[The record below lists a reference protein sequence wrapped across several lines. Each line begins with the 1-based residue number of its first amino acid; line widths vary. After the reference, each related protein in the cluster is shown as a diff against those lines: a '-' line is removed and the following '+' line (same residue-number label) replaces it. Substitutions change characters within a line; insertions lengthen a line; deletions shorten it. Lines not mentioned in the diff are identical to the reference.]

1 MYVLLHYRTN
11 NSTENSCT
19 ATHSRIKIFCKS
31 NVTLQMK
38 VTHDDQYLITVSND
52 ACVMIW
58 KIQDKEGR
66 GIKRDKEVAYA
77 EEILITKSDLEEK
90 VTIHFPL
97 ARHRSVK
104 IHFPLAIHRSV
115 TIATLLLT
123 FLLLPVTLIV
133 CPLQHILL

>member
-1 MYVLLHYRTN
+1 
-11 NSTENSCT
+11 
-19 ATHSRIKIFCKS
+19 
-31 NVTLQMK
+31 MK